1 MKSLGAEIDEIVEA
15 PPRLALDFSMPGM
28 WLGAKESDP
37 SAHRR

>member
-28 WLGAKESDP
+28 
-37 SAHRR
+37 

>member
-15 PPRLALDFSMPGM
+15 PPPLALDFSMPGM
-28 WLGAKESDP
+28 IGAKESDP